1 MKCFIILI
9 SLTILGISCEHQT
22 REETSNL
29 EETNIIE
36 MDSSIDDWVEIRKT
50 LLDTR
55 KEVSKILNRIDVIDN
70 ELEKDN
76 FNDTIKKKFNTI
88 R

>member
-1 MKCFIILI
+1 MKLFILMI
-9 SLTILGISCEHQT
+9 SLTMLVVSCEYP
-22 REETSNL
+22 REDKTILETPH
-29 EETNIIE
+29 IIE
-36 MDSSIDDWVEIRKT
+36 KDSSIDDWEEIRKT

-55 KEVSKILNRIDVIDN
+55 KDVSKILNRIDVIDN

-76 FNDTIKKKFNTI
+76 LNDTIKKKIKTL

>member
-1 MKCFIILI
+1 MV
-9 SLTILGISCEHQT
+9 SLTMLVVSCEPPIK
-22 REETSNL
+22 EEEKSTIK
-29 EETNIIE
+29 EINIIE
-36 MDSSIDDWVEIRKT
+36 RDTSIDDWIEIRKT

-55 KEVSKILNRIDVIDN
+55 EDVSKILNRIDVIDN

-76 FNDTIKKKFNTI
+76 FNDTIKKKIKTL